1 MASLSEQAPLQP
13 GSFAARF
20 NAWLCGVLGYLVLAA
35 CAAGA
40 LSLLTWQTADPS
52 LTHAT
57 SGPVRNALGPVGAI
71 IADLIMQLLG
81 LAGVFIVLPPIFWA
95 LQLIGRGRLDRVRT
109 KLLLAPAA
117 VLLLACAAASLP
129 KIAAWPLHHNIGGV
143 MGDLLLGALT
153 SVLATIRPERASAA
167 AGLFCL
173 AGGMMLLMTS
183 LGLSQRDLKLICQR
197 PRGVNLQFVARAWKR
212 LGEMSEHTIIIRREP
227 TLAAPPAGFAATA
240 PPYRA
245 SAFVPAAPRP
255 YPPAPQFR
263 PEPRP
268 EPDPE
273 PRTREPRTF
282 EPTSDN
288 ELDRKKLDRILSIC
302 APKGAGKSAGTGE
315 PPSVLLQPEPTE
327 TPRYHAPAAPAR
339 ATRGFVEAPR
349 DDSMDH
355 GPGQEPRAMWPAAPA
370 AAPPRR
376 APGVPPENGWRPQ
389 SLPGGDDLYGRAV
402 AIVLDD
408 RKASVD
414 YLQHRLAIGYMRATD
429 LIERMEREGI
439 LGAPVYNGMRPILIG
454 GPGSR
459 EI

>member
-40 LSLLTWQTADPS
+40 LSLLTWQIADPS
-52 LTHAT
+52 LTRAA

-71 IADLIMQLLG
+71 IADLVMQLLG

-95 LQLIGRGRLDRVRT
+95 LQLIGRGRLERVRT

-129 KIAAWPLHHNIGGV
+129 RIASWPLHYNIGGV

-167 AGLFCL
+167 AGLFCF

-197 PRGVNLQFVARAWKR
+197 PRGVNLRFISRAWKR
-212 LGEMSEHTIIIRREP
+212 LGEMSEHTIIARREP
-227 TLAAPPAGFAATA
+227 TLAAPAEFAPTA

-245 SAFVPAAPRP
+245 PAFVPAAPRAAA

-263 PEPRP
+263 PEPG
-268 EPDPE
+268 PE
-273 PRTREPRTF
+273 PRTC

-288 ELDRKKLDRILSIC
+288 ELDRKNLDRILSIC
-302 APKGAGKSAGTGE
+302 APKHASKSAGTGE
-315 PPSVLLQPEPTE
+315 PACVLLQPEPAE
-327 TPRYHAPAAPAR
+327 TARYHAPAAPAR
-339 ATRGFVEAPR
+339 ATRGFVEDPR
-349 DDSMDH
+349 DEFHGTDH
-355 GPGQEPRAMWPAAPA
+355 GPDQEQRPAWPAPAPA
-370 AAPPRR
+370 TPRR
-376 APGVPPENGWRPQ
+376 APMVPPENGWRPQ

-408 RKASVD
+408 RKASAG
-414 YLQHRLAIGYMRATD
+414 YLQQRLQIGYMRATD

-454 GPGSR
+454 APGSR